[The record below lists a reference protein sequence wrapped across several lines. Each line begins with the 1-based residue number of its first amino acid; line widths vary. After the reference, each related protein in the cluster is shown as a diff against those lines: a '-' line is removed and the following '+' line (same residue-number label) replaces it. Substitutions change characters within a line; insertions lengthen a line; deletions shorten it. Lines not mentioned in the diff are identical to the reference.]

1 MLANELCVCP
11 SKWRST
17 SCKGKIYVLQRKSL
31 RKITSADS
39 APTQAKLLVAGLL
52 IYCRLRLKGL
62 VKKKSSLN
70 WHYQGLDSL
79 CTCRVRSQVARVQ
92 HSENSPVKLLRAR
105 VSFETSNLSPL
116 QLAKHAPPKAFC
128 CISIIV
134 ICVLSNFP
142 LLPPVPIRLVWP
154 RQLLYFFY

>member
-1 MLANELCVCP
+1 MRLPLQMKKHIVQRQDLCTPAKVIKKNNLGGFSANP
-11 SKWRST
+11 SK
-17 SCKGKIYVLQRKSL
+17 I
-31 RKITSADS
+31 
-39 APTQAKLLVAGLL
+39 AGLL

-62 VKKKSSLN
+62 VKKSSLS

-79 CTCRVRSQVARVQ
+79 CTCRFRSQVARVQ
-92 HSENSPVKLLRAR
+92 DSENSSVKLLRAR